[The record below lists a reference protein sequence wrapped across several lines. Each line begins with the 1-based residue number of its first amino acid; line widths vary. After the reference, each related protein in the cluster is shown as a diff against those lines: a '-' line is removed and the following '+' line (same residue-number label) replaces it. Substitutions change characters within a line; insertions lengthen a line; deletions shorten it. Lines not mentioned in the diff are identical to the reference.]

1 MRRGKNLNG
10 GIEGRRRERQLKIT
24 SEIKGGE
31 QGGGWGVKEDK
42 EKGGEING
50 RKNRRKR

>member
-1 MRRGKNLNG
+1 MRRGKNFNG

-31 QGGGWGVKEDK
+31 KRGGWVQKK
-42 EKGGEING
+42 TK
-50 RKNRRKR
+50 KRVAR